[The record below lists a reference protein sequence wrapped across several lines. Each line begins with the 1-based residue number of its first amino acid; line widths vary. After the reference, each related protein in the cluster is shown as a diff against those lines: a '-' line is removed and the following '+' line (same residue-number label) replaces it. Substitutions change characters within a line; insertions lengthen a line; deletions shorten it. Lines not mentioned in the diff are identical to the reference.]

1 MTNTVYFDPAVGG
14 NGLTVTDDGNP
25 TTGLDNDGH
34 RARFVPALSQ
44 VVAVAS
50 HVVDTAQD
58 VNDDATTASTAA
70 ITATAQAGIA
80 TNKAGEAATSA
91 TNAANSA
98 TAASTSATNSAN
110 SATSAGNSATSAAAS
125 ASTATTKASE
135 ASVSATSA
143 SNSATSANNSAIAAG
158 VSAANAANSATA
170 ASNSATTATT
180 QAGIATT
187 KAGEASASALAASN
201 SATAASNSA
210 DEAEYWAGQAGA
222 TATGGVKV
230 SGTDTTAGTLDAK
243 IVAGNN
249 ITLTKLNAGG
259 NEQYQVTNSAL
270 GDLVTQ
276 TTANAFLGSSAF
288 IDIGSIPANVWPVLV
303 STATTVT
310 IDDSA
315 KTFVVSGTTT
325 VTLPLAADVFG
336 REIPFSVNVK
346 ARTGATVT
354 VARSGTDTIETVAGN
369 KTMSANTALTF
380 YPISLTE
387 WETR

>member
-80 TNKAGEAATSA
+80 T
-91 TNAANSA
+91 
-98 TAASTSATNSAN
+98 
-110 SATSAGNSATSAAAS
+110 
-125 ASTATTKASE
+125 
-135 ASVSATSA
+135 
-143 SNSATSANNSAIAAG
+143 
-158 VSAANAANSATA
+158 
-170 ASNSATTATT
+170 
-180 QAGIATT
+180 T
-187 KAGEASASALAASN
+187 KAGEASASAL
-201 SATAASNSA
+201 AASNSA